1 MDFCYWFLDW
11 PSSGKNGSD
20 IRLLWWVVIMIP
32 EIENALRSVAR
43 ACRSEIVSEVSGKPK
58 KDHDAITTEIL
69 NRHAK
74 KITAVPPGRFSAK
87 LWLSYFVHQIDK
99 ELKI

>member
-1 MDFCYWFLDW
+1 ML
-11 PSSGKNGSD
+11 
-20 IRLLWWVVIMIP
+20 P

-43 ACRSEIVSEVSGKPK
+43 ACRNEIVSERIGKPK
-58 KDHDAITTEIL
+58 KEHDAITTEIL

-74 KITAVPPGRFSAK
+74 RITAVPPGRFSAK

-99 ELKI
+99 DLKI